1 MRGLLQLVPKIR
13 GQRQSVK
20 NTKNVKSWDILA
32 FDLPENFDFLHRL
45 HIEAS
50 LEASKISILID
61 ETIILSA
68 LDFQKSDFFD
78 VNK

>member
-1 MRGLLQLVPKIR
+1 M
-13 GQRQSVK
+13 
-20 NTKNVKSWDILA
+20 
-32 FDLPENFDFLHRL
+32 
-45 HIEAS
+45 
-50 LEASKISILID
+50 EASKISILID